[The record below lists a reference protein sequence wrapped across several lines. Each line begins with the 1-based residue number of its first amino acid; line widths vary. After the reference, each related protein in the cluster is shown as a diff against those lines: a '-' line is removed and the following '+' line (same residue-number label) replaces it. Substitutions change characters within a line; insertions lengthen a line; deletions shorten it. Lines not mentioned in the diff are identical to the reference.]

1 MVLGLLDAISGG
13 QLPQGNGLFP
23 LEKAVFEPVMK
34 HVLTNAGDATAY
46 TLVNISFRD
55 ELGNS

>member
-34 HVLTNAGDATAY
+34 HVLTNAGDATVLIPYSHQFSRCAWK
-46 TLVNISFRD
+46 
-55 ELGNS
+55 